1 MESLTEA
8 AIVRWAALK
17 QIWPLQQHWKDLE
30 GTTTIHTLVAVLMHV
45 EDVEEKVAEAAKD
58 TLRHLAEALR
68 WHLGGTLLARGTYS
82 LQELLHQIA
91 KRLIRFPMSEGQL
104 ELEVLTCLSYCK
116 SKQASVRR
124 TAAMFIGHLLHQ
136 NGSLLTGGTVPI
148 YLAYMDRLLGDQDP
162 AVRRVAYVTK
172 GSKSNVVLRQGQI
185 SEGREVGNESRSVEQ
200 VPRKMVCKNQGLDLG
215 PDRDNLLADMLDCG
229 IMPGCLWPSFLCKET
244 VDIIQVLLAK
254 VAHLL
259 LEDTSREMLC
269 HRSCCL

>member
-172 GSKSNVVLRQGQI
+172 VLRSTVCHVQVQKVAIGDASPVAKGTSQACLY
-185 SEGREVGNESRSVEQ
+185 SCHLGH
-200 VPRKMVCKNQGLDLG
+200 VPRKTVYKNQGLDLG
-215 PDRDNLLADMLDCG
+215 PDRDNLLADMLAAD
-229 IMPGCLWPSFLCKET
+229 
-244 VDIIQVLLAK
+244 
-254 VAHLL
+254 
-259 LEDTSREMLC
+259 
-269 HRSCCL
+269 